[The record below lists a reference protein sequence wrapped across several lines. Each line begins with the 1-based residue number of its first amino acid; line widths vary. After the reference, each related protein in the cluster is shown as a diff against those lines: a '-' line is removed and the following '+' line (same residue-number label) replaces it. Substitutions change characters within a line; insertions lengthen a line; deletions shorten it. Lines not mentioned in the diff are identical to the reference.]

1 MVWDARAMA
10 NAELSRVLAAFRGRL
25 ADARPSRHARF
36 VGRAGTVV
44 AVALLVLA
52 YFPMLAEHVRNA
64 SDPFRFADDAR
75 ILIPP
80 LFRLR
85 EPGIFPGDP
94 ITDYYL
100 ASLPDALR
108 LVYAFLA
115 PVVDPAV
122 ASKLLPYVL
131 FALTLACL
139 GVLAYRLGGTPAA
152 FGALALSLG
161 SAHVLGRMVAG
172 LPRAFALPLVLAGV
186 LYLVLGRPVGLAVLA
201 VLAAAFYPVAGVL
214 LGLSLLGLFLLP
226 AADRGLAARYSF
238 RRRALV
244 LAVTAAGMALV
255 VAPSALRLSAYG
267 PAIDAA
273 SVHRFP
279 EAGEF
284 GRFDPADRSPFPP
297 LPQAAVAPLAATLV
311 GDGAPLVASTNL
323 RAHATLAAVALFLF
337 AAGGF
342 VVLAKRSAE
351 ARRFLVFGAALVA
364 GHTVAL
370 VLTPRLFLPERYVAY
385 GVPVLALA
393 GVPAAF
399 SFFSAHARTS
409 LRCVPFAWTLA
420 VLALV
425 GSRGAS
431 WSGLTVLVP
440 PAERPL
446 YAKLAELP
454 KTSVVAGWP
463 GLAIDNV
470 PYLSRRTAF
479 VTRETHMPFHRR
491 YTELVRERLRALI
504 AAYFASD
511 VGPLRELSRRYG
523 VTHLLVERRH
533 FDSPPAYFAPFDAEA
548 RAAFAAGRPRGFE
561 LERIVSRG
569 GAEETGGV
577 VIVELGRL

>member
-1 MVWDARAMA
+1 MA
-10 NAELSRVLAAFRGRL
+10 NAALERVLAAFRTPLENRRSRL
-25 ADARPSRHARF
+25 
-36 VGRAGTVV
+36 VERAGTVV
-44 AVALLVLA
+44 AAALLVLA
-52 YFPMLAEHVRNA
+52 YGPTLAEHVRNA

-80 LFRLR
+80 LFRLQDP
-85 EPGIFPGDP
+85 EIFPSDP
-94 ITDYYL
+94 ITDYYF

-108 LVYAFLA
+108 LLYSALS
-115 PVVDPAV
+115 PIVDPTT

-131 FALTLACL
+131 LALSLGCL
-139 GVLAYRLGGTPAA
+139 GALAHRLGGKTAL

-186 LYLVLGRPVGLAVLA
+186 LCLVLGRPLGLAALA

-226 AADRGLAARYSF
+226 AGDRGLGARYSV
-238 RRRALV
+238 RRRAVV

-255 VAPSALRLSAYG
+255 VAPSALRLAAYG
-267 PAIDAA
+267 PAIDASSAA
-273 SVHRFP
+273 SFP

-284 GRFDPADRSPFPP
+284 GRFDPADRAPFPA
-297 LPQAAVAPLAATLV
+297 LPMAAVAPLAVTLV
-311 GDGAPLVASTNL
+311 GDGDALVPFANL
-323 RAHATLAAVALFLF
+323 RARGTLVACTLFLIAAVGFGFF
-337 AAGGF
+337 AA
-342 VVLAKRSAE
+342 RSAP
-351 ARRFLVFGAALVA
+351 ARRFLVFGAAVVVA
-364 GHTVAL
+364 HTVAL
-370 VLTPRLFLPERYVAY
+370 AATPRLFLPERYVAY

-399 SFFSAHARTS
+399 SFLSGHVRTS
-409 LRCVPFAWTLA
+409 LRFVPLAWTLA

-425 GSRGAS
+425 GSRGTS

-446 YAKLAELP
+446 YAKLAALP
-454 KTSVVAGWP
+454 KTAVVAGWP
-463 GLAIDNV
+463 GSSIDNV

-479 VTRETHMPFHRR
+479 ITRETHMPFHRR
-491 YTELVRERLRALI
+491 YTELARERMRALV

-511 VGPLRELSRRYG
+511 PAPLRELHGRYG

-533 FDSPPAYFAPFDAEA
+533 FDVPPPYFAPFGAETN
-548 RAAFAAGRPRGFE
+548 AAFAAGRARGFE
-561 LERIVSRG
+561 LPRMLDRAPASDVG
-569 GAEETGGV
+569 GIA
-577 VIVELGRL
+577 IIELARTD